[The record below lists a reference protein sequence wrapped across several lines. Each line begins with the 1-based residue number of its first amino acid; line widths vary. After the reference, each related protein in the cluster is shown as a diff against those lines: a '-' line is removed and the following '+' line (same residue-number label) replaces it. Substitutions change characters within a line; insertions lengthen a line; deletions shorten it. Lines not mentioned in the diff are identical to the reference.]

1 MCKSASSI
9 RIVIRVV
16 NNENEQKGANFRNL
30 WWVARCQPF
39 RVGAERRAVRGVR
52 GSSSLVVPAPV
63 VIDDER
69 ADRLEVVMLV
79 VELHRD
85 AMTEIVWLELG
96 IPD

>member
-1 MCKSASSI
+1 M
-9 RIVIRVV
+9 
-16 NNENEQKGANFRNL
+16 
-30 WWVARCQPF
+30 
-39 RVGAERRAVRGVR
+39 
-52 GSSSLVVPAPV
+52 VPAPV

>member
-1 MCKSASSI
+1 
-9 RIVIRVV
+9 
-16 NNENEQKGANFRNL
+16 
-30 WWVARCQPF
+30 
-39 RVGAERRAVRGVR
+39 VRGVR

-96 IPD
+96 DTRLADRGSSNEARAHRVGS